1 MPSDFSKIWKL
12 RPRDQDP
19 YCKMKG
25 HQKFLKWLIVKVL
38 FESSIDWIK
47 YSDIIVAAA

>member
-1 MPSDFSKIWKL
+1 MPFDVSKIWKL

-25 HQKFLKWLIVKVL
+25 HQKFFKWSIVKILV
-38 FESSIDWIK
+38 ESSIDWVVK
-47 YSDIIVAAA
+47 SQMP